1 MDANGWAAFARD
13 AGLGLPL
20 VRRRVAE
27 LSGSVKSRIHEV
39 EGALAR
45 PGLDDAALSR
55 FAEIVADRAERCA
68 HTVKDSSG

>member
-1 MDANGWAAFARD
+1 MRTGWAEFARD

-39 EGALAR
+39 EGALGAPRAR
-45 PGLDDAALSR
+45 
-55 FAEIVADRAERCA
+55 
-68 HTVKDSSG
+68 